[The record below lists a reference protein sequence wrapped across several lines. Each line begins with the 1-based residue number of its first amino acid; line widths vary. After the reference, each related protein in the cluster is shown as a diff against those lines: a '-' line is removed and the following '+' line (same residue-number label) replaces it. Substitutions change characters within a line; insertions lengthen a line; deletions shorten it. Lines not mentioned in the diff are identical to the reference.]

1 MENKDCNCSDKLKF
15 RSDKE
20 KKSFISR
27 INRINGQLTGIK
39 KMIEENRYCNDVLI
53 QLAATEKAVRSLS
66 TIVLEEHMRT
76 CLIEDVINGNTDVL
90 EEVISLFRRFQ

>member
-1 MENKDCNCSDKLKF
+1 MENKYCNCSNKLKF

-20 KKSFISR
+20 KKSLISR